1 MGKTPVYNLFLLF
14 FCLYSL
20 CFSQNEDDPL
30 ISATFQSQNLNEIFS
45 SLESSYPAKF
55 YWTIDDL
62 PSEKYTFSFEDMTL
76 IEVLEKVLAPTDLSF
91 LIYRDFLVVVAPREE
106 IQKEYSINYYSVW
119 AESLNKGPEEERE
132 EQTIVGQIDLL
143 KPDGRALITGRVL
156 AKESGN
162 PLENARV
169 SLKENAFQVETDSR
183 GVFQVNLPA
192 GEYHFII
199 ERLGY
204 DSREVKAYIYSDG
217 TLELPISS
225 KTYELETVVMEAVS
239 PEEVLNSAQIGV
251 TRLNME
257 RIRKLPSFLGEVDV
271 VKGLLLQPG
280 VTTVGEAS
288 TGFNVRG
295 GNADQNLLLQDGAM
309 IFNSSHAL
317 GLFSTFNTDLVQQ
330 VNLYKGN
337 IPAKYGGRI
346 ASVLD
351 VKLKNGSYNKWLLS
365 GGIGPV
371 SSRLSL
377 EGPLIKDKTS
387 ILLGLRSTY
396 SDWVLQRV
404 NNPDVQNSSAFFLDG
419 NIKISHRLNDI
430 TQLSLSGYYSE
441 DDFSFAEDFG
451 FAYQTQLAN
460 LELVSQWESSLRS
473 EFSLVGSQYESTQK
487 DITGDD
493 ASNWTTGLQYLQ
505 LKEIL
510 SHQLFPQ
517 MKGSLGLEGTYYRVL
532 PERIGPATQTSLVL
546 PNELDEEKGIE
557 LGFSAGIEW
566 TLSERFSLLAGAR
579 LNYFSFLESGMEED
593 FLYAEPRVSFN
604 YKLSDRVALKA
615 GYSRTSQFVN
625 QISQLDSPTPTNVWQ
640 LANSQVAPFR
650 SHNTSLGLFRNSINN
665 MWETSVEAY
674 YRGIDVLYDYMDFA
688 QLVMNPNL
696 EEELAEGEGRAY
708 GLELSIK
715 KNSGALTGWLSYT
728 LSRTERSVPEI
739 NTGSWY
745 PSNFD
750 KTHEVTWVSTYQ
762 INRRH
767 GISVNFT
774 YGTGRPTTIPVG
786 SFRTSSGLF
795 IPDYSLRNQE
805 RIPDYH
811 RLDVS
816 YTLGRGYKKDR
827 KFDTSW
833 TLSLYNVYGRR
844 NAYSVFYVQEPFQPS
859 QAFRLSILGGIFPAL
874 TYNFKMR

>member
-1 MGKTPVYNLFLLF
+1 MGKSPIFLLLIF
-14 FCLYSL
+14 FVFLSRL
-20 CFSQNEDDPL
+20 CFSQNEGNSL
-30 ISATFQSQNLNEIFS
+30 ITANFQNQNLEEVFS
-45 SLESSYPAKF
+45 SLERTYPIKF
-55 YWTIDDL
+55 IWTVGEL
-62 PSEKYTFSFEDMTL
+62 PSGRYTFSFEKRSL
-76 IEVLEKVLAPTDLSF
+76 SEVLEKVLASTDLSF
-91 LIYRDFLVVVAPREE
+91 LIYRDYLVIIAPREE
-106 IQKEYSINYYSVW
+106 IQQDYAINYYAVW
-119 AESLNKGPEEERE
+119 AESLNSRSENEVKER
-132 EQTIVGQIDLL
+132 TVVGQIELL
-143 KPDGRALITGRVL
+143 KSDGRALITGRVL
-156 AKESGN
+156 AEESGT

-169 SLKENAFQVETDSR
+169 SLKENAFQVETDIR

-192 GEYHFII
+192 GEYHFVI

-204 DSREVKAYIYSDG
+204 DSREVPVYIYSDG

-225 KTYELETVVMEAVS
+225 KTYELETVVMEAIS
-239 PEEVLNSAQIGV
+239 SEEVLNSAQIGV

-419 NIKISHRLNDI
+419 NVKISHRLNDI
-430 TQLSLSGYYSE
+430 TQLSISGYYSE

-460 LELVSQWESSLRS
+460 LELVSQWKSSLRS

-493 ASNWTTGLQYLQ
+493 ASNWTTGLQYVQ

-510 SHQLFPQ
+510 SRQLFPQ
-517 MKGSLGLEGTYYRVL
+517 MKGSLGLEGTFYQIL
-532 PERIGPATQTSLVL
+532 PEKIEPASQTSLVL
-546 PNELDEEKGIE
+546 PDELEEEKGIE
-557 LGFSAGIEW
+557 LGVSVDIEW
-566 TLSERFSLLAGAR
+566 TVSERFSLLAGAR
-579 LNYFSFLESGMEED
+579 LNYFSFLETRLEED

-604 YKLSDRVALKA
+604 YKLSDRMALKT

-640 LANSQVAPFR
+640 LANQKVSPFR
-650 SHNTSLGLFRNSINN
+650 SHNTSLGLFRNSIDN
-665 MWETSVEAY
+665 MWETSIEAY
-674 YRGIDVLYDYMDFA
+674 FRGIDVLYDYVDFA
-688 QLVMNPNL
+688 ELVMNPNL
-696 EEELAEGEGRAY
+696 EDELAEGKGRAY
-708 GLELSIK
+708 GLEVSIK

-728 LSRTERSVPEI
+728 LSRTERSVQEI

-786 SFRTSSGLF
+786 SFRISSGLF

-816 YTLGRGYKKDR
+816 YTLGRGYKRNR

-833 TLSLYNVYGRR
+833 TLSLYNIYGRR

-859 QAFRLSILGGIFPAL
+859 KAFRLSILGGIFPAL